1 MEKTK
6 EMEGY
11 SMGRAIET
19 VPYQRIIE
27 VNKQPA
33 DKQHLYTTNNL
44 SAIDEASFNLQSVG
58 GFKLYI
64 YLAKNQ
70 NKYTFALSRR
80 AFMQWS
86 GLKDKAYTTGF
97 NELVDKGYLIQDD
110 KQKNKYKF
118 YDKSQKE
125 EQQIDD
131 VIIEYAET
139 GFRF

>member
-1 MEKTK
+1 
-6 EMEGY
+6 MEGY
-11 SMGRAIET
+11 TVGRVIET
-19 VPYQRIIE
+19 VPNQRIIE
-27 VNKQPA
+27 VNKEPA
-33 DKQHLYTTNNL
+33 DKQHLYTANNL
-44 SAIDEASFNLQSVG
+44 SAIDEASFNLQSIG
-58 GFKLYI
+58 GYKLYI

-80 AFMQWS
+80 AFMEWS
-86 GLKDKAYTTGF
+86 GLKDKAYKTGF

>member
-1 MEKTK
+1 
-6 EMEGY
+6 
-11 SMGRAIET
+11 MGRVIET
-19 VPYQRIIE
+19 VPNQRIIE
-27 VNKQPA
+27 VNKEPA
-33 DKQHLYTTNNL
+33 DKQHLYTANNL
-44 SAIDEASFNLQSVG
+44 SAIDEASFNLQSIG
-58 GFKLYI
+58 GYKLYI

-80 AFMQWS
+80 AFMEWS
-86 GLKDKAYTTGF
+86 GLKDKAYKTGF
-97 NELVDKGYLIQDD
+97 SELVDKGYLIQDD

>member
-1 MEKTK
+1 
-6 EMEGY
+6 MEGY
-11 SMGRAIET
+11 TVGRVIET
-19 VPYQRIIE
+19 VPNQRIIE
-27 VNKQPA
+27 VNKEPA
-33 DKQHLYTTNNL
+33 DKQHLYTANNL
-44 SAIDEASFNLQSVG
+44 SAIDEASFNLQSIG
-58 GFKLYI
+58 GYKLYI

-80 AFMQWS
+80 AFMEWS
-86 GLKDKAYTTGF
+86 GLKDKAYKTGF
-97 NELVDKGYLIQDD
+97 NELVDKGYLIQDN

-131 VIIEYAET
+131 IIIEYAET

>member
-1 MEKTK
+1 
-6 EMEGY
+6 MEGY
-11 SMGRAIET
+11 SMGRVIET
-19 VPYQRIIE
+19 VPNQRIIE
-27 VNKQPA
+27 VNKEPA
-33 DKQHLYTTNNL
+33 DKQHLYTANNL
-44 SAIDEASFNLQSVG
+44 SAIDEASFNLQSIG
-58 GFKLYI
+58 GYKLYI

-80 AFMQWS
+80 AFMEWS
-86 GLKDKAYTTGF
+86 GLKDKAYKTGF

>member
-1 MEKTK
+1 
-6 EMEGY
+6 MEGY
-11 SMGRAIET
+11 SVGRFIET
-19 VPYQRIIE
+19 VPNQRIIE
-27 VNKQPA
+27 VNKAPA
-33 DKQHLYTTNNL
+33 DKQHLYTSNNL
-44 SAIDEASFNLQSVG
+44 SAIDEASFNLQSIG
-58 GFKLYI
+58 GYKLYI

-80 AFMQWS
+80 AFMEWS
-86 GLKDKAYTTGF
+86 GLKDKAYKTGF
-97 NELVDKGYLIQDD
+97 NELVDKGYLIQDN

>member
-1 MEKTK
+1 
-6 EMEGY
+6 MEGY
-11 SMGRAIET
+11 SVGRVIET
-19 VPYQRIIE
+19 VPNQRIIE
-27 VNKQPA
+27 VNKEPA
-33 DKQHLYTTNNL
+33 DKQHLYTANNL
-44 SAIDEASFNLQSVG
+44 SAIDEASFNLQSIG
-58 GFKLYI
+58 GYKLYI

-80 AFMQWS
+80 AFMEWS
-86 GLKDKAYTTGF
+86 GLKDKAYKTGF

>member
-1 MEKTK
+1 
-6 EMEGY
+6 
-11 SMGRAIET
+11 MGRVIET
-19 VPYQRIIE
+19 VPNQRIIE
-27 VNKQPA
+27 VNKEPA
-33 DKQHLYTTNNL
+33 DKQHLYTANNL
-44 SAIDEASFNLQSVG
+44 SAIDEASFNLQSIG
-58 GFKLYI
+58 GYKLYI

-80 AFMQWS
+80 AFMEWS
-86 GLKDKAYTTGF
+86 GLKDKAYKTGF